1 MRFLFIIFT
10 VVLLML
16 SLSCTEFEGIVYPDF
31 NSSEYLKDAT
41 YINDSL
47 FKNIDGLYKIESERV
62 PFGTQAVI
70 KTYQNHI
77 SIFCEAN
84 TFYVILKSG
93 KIDNKVRNYGYYR
106 KAVDLIS
113 NEIYGEFDLIDLLN
127 NSLDSNKT
135 FSFSLDVTTNN
146 SDKASVKFT
155 KIKSI
160 NFSSDFKIIAHRG
173 GGRNSDYLPYSE
185 NSIELMKFSPLLG
198 ANSIEI
204 DVQSS
209 KDRIPFIYHDSF
221 FSTRLIDGEFL
232 IGPTENFSLKQIKTF
247 GKFKKGENIPT
258 LEEALDAVVKETELE
273 MVWVDCKSKLIVNE
287 TADLVKKYQKIADE
301 MNRKIQ
307 ICIGIPTEEVYEIFK
322 KRADFNE
329 IKSICELSFDKVLE
343 IDSKAFGPSWTVGL
357 LKKESEELRKIGK
370 YLYAWTLDEDSFIEK
385 YLKSEL
391 YDGFVTNYPSLVFY
405 QYHTFGLK

>member
-1 MRFLFIIFT
+1 MKLTFYTLTLII
-10 VVLLML
+10 VII
-16 SLSCTEFEGIVYPDF
+16 SLSCTEFQGIVYPDF
-31 NSSEYLKDAT
+31 NSSEYLKNSS

-47 FKNIDGLYKIESERV
+47 FKNIDGLYSIQSDKV
-62 PFGTQAVI
+62 PFGKQAVI

-77 SIFCEAN
+77 SIFCEAS

-113 NEIYGEFDLIDLLN
+113 NEIMGEFDFIDLIN
-127 NSLDSNKT
+127 NPFDPNKI
-135 FSFSLDVTTNN
+135 FSFTLDVTTNS
-146 SDKASVKFT
+146 SDKATVKFT
-155 KIKSI
+155 KIKDI
-160 NFSSDFKIIAHRG
+160 NFNSNFKVIAHRG

-209 KDRIPFIYHDSF
+209 KDKIPLIYHDSF
-221 FSTRLIDGEFL
+221 FSSRLIDGEFL
-232 IGPTENFSLKQIKTF
+232 IGPTENFTLKQIKTF
-247 GKFKKGENIPT
+247 GKLKKGESIPT

-273 MVWVDCKSKLIVNE
+273 MVWVDCKSPLIVNQ
-287 TADLVKKYQKIADE
+287 TIDIVKKYQKIANE

-307 ICIGIPTEEVYEIFK
+307 VCIGIPTEEVYEIFK
-322 KRADFNE
+322 KRDDFKE
-329 IKSICELSFDKVLE
+329 INSICELSLPKVLE

-357 LKKESEELRKIGK
+357 LKKESEELKKVGK
-370 YLYAWTLDEDSFIEK
+370 SLYAWTLDEDSFIDK

-405 QYHTFGLK
+405 YYYSKSL